1 MRRRW
6 RGAGSQTI
14 VESANRDEQQTRASS
29 RDAERTTNDAHAS
42 VGGSTRSEK
51 KDPPTRSQIAE
62 ADPDQAIGL
71 SLSGPMPC
79 ITCGYDLQGLS
90 VVGMCPECGSAVRAT
105 ILAKIDPQAEELS
118 PLVTPRL
125 TAYGLAAGVIAGV
138 AATLLMWL
146 PRIVEALERFTP
158 LEAPAV
164 LHGSLPGWLILAA
177 LVFAGLCALT
187 LVRPVRTTTAMQSL
201 VTLASIPFFLAMGW
215 SVYRI
220 HFVIDAARPSP
231 YFLAEVSSQRVGMRF
246 VFTASVILALLCVRP
261 AARRLA
267 RRSMAMRA
275 GRLNRQT
282 VLAMCGALMLASLGD
297 VLRLCTLSTPAGL
310 DDALEIAGT
319 LLIVVGSGLF
329 TLGALLSAIDAV
341 RVARVLLRPAPSLR
355 SVVQSSSRRS
365 PGAFN

>member
-1 MRRRW
+1 M
-6 RGAGSQTI
+6 
-14 VESANRDEQQTRASS
+14 ESANRDEQQTRASS
-29 RDAERTTNDAHAS
+29 PDAQRTSNDAHAS
-42 VGGSTRSEK
+42 REGSTRAKS
-51 KDPPTRSQIAE
+51 DPPTRSQIAE
-62 ADPDQAIGL
+62 ADPQLAIGL

-118 PLVTPRL
+118 PLASPRL
-125 TAYGLAAGVIAGV
+125 TAYGLAGGVIAGV
-138 AATLLMWL
+138 VATLLMWL
-146 PRIVEALERFTP
+146 PRLVDGIERFLP
-158 LEAPAV
+158 IEAPAL
-164 LHGSLPGWLILAA
+164 LHGSLPKWLMLGA
-177 LVFAGLCALT
+177 LVFAGLCALAI
-187 LVRPVRTTTAMQSL
+187 VRPVRTTTPMQAL
-201 VTLASIPFFLAMGW
+201 VTLASVPFFGAMVW
-215 SVYRI
+215 SVHRI
-220 HFVIDAARPSP
+220 HFIIDTSRPSP
-231 YFLAEVSSQRVGMRF
+231 YFLSDVSSQRIGMRF

-310 DDALEIAGT
+310 DDALQIAGT

-329 TLGALLSAIDAV
+329 TLGALLSAFDAV
-341 RVARVLLRPAPSLR
+341 RVARVLLRPSPSLR
-355 SVVQSSSRRS
+355 QVVRS
-365 PGAFN
+365 AARPVAAPGSGPR

>member
-1 MRRRW
+1 
-6 RGAGSQTI
+6 

-29 RDAERTTNDAHAS
+29 RDAQRTTNDAHAS
-42 VGGSTRSEK
+42 GEGSTRARS
-51 KDPPTRSQIAE
+51 DPPTRSQIAE

-90 VVGMCPECGSAVRAT
+90 VVGLCPECGSAVRAT
-105 ILAKIDPQAEELS
+105 ILAKIDPQAEELA

-125 TAYGLAAGVIAGV
+125 TSYGLAGGVIAGV
-138 AATLLMWL
+138 VATLLMWL
-146 PRIVEALERFTP
+146 PRVVDAIERFLPVEA
-158 LEAPAV
+158 
-164 LHGSLPGWLILAA
+164 PGILRGPMPRWLILASL
-177 LVFAGLCALT
+177 LVAGLCAMT
-187 LVRPVRTTTAMQSL
+187 LVRPVRKTTATQAAI
-201 VTLASIPFFLAMGW
+201 TLASLPFFLAMCW

-220 HFVIDAARPSP
+220 HFEIDPARPSP
-231 YFLAEVSSQRVGMRF
+231 YLLADVSAQRIGMRF
-246 VFTASVILALLCVRP
+246 VFTASVILALLCIRP

-282 VLAMCGALMLASLGD
+282 VLAMCGALMLASFGD

-319 LLIVVGSGLF
+319 LLIFVGSGLF
-329 TLGALLSAIDAV
+329 TLGATLCALDAV
-341 RVARVLLRPAPSLR
+341 RVGRVLLRPAPSVRQVVR
-355 SVVQSSSRRS
+355 SAARPASTPAPDRR
-365 PGAFN
+365 